1 MGCIRMKRVRLT
13 TSFLIILVSTV
24 MPLSLTYGCYDE
36 FCEAGIAAGVV
47 LEDRN
52 LDDPV
57 ISSHKLLDFGS
68 PSASLSIFYLVI
80 NFIEPGLVS
89 FIHLNIP
96 GATSLT
102 LRC

>member
-1 MGCIRMKRVRLT
+1 MKRARLT
-13 TSFLIILVSTV
+13 TSILIILVSAV

-36 FCEAGIAAGVV
+36 FCEAGIAAGVI

-57 ISSHKLLDFGS
+57 ISNHKLLDFGS
-68 PSASLSIFYLVI
+68 ASAPLFIFYLGI
-80 NFIEPGLVS
+80 NFIDPPHAS
-89 FIHLNIP
+89 SIILNFH
-96 GATSLT
+96 GVASLI

>member
-1 MGCIRMKRVRLT
+1 MKRVRLT

-36 FCEAGIAAGVV
+36 FCEAGIAAGVI

-57 ISSHKLLDFGS
+57 IGNHKLLDFGS
-68 PSASLSIFYLVI
+68 TSSSLFIFYLKI
-80 NFIEPGLVS
+80 NFLEPLYLS
-89 FIHLNIP
+89 SNHLNFRSV
-96 GATSLT
+96 TSLI